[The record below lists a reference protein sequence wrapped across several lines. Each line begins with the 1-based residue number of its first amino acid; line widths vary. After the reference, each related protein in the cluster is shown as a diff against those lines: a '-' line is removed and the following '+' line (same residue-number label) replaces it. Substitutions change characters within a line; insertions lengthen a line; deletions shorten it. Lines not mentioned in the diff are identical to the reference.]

1 MLDSHSFIIPAHNS
15 SKLSVF
21 SMIQNHYIRDASE
34 IFKSISRDLVQE
46 NLKTDLDYRKAVTF
60 FAFGLEKLF
69 KGILYDINPAF
80 TLQNLSFNNALFC
93 LYKDKIKLR
102 KVSKSSNDKSDY
114 NKYIERITDNN
125 KKNNLCN
132 TIGMS
137 ACIERMRLISH
148 SVQKHEGDIY
158 NIVNMRDDI
167 AHCNTGIARDSI
179 SSIEDTLKRSF
190 FVILKDIKDEFK
202 EGHSL
207 GGTLGMFDNFTDQL
221 AAISA
226 PLQKKLEDQVK
237 LSITSRYE
245 SWNRNK
251 GYPTY
256 KATENQRQVET
267 DSLLA
272 SDETSRVK
280 CPSCKSDAIL
290 YFQHKTEFNSIYQQE
305 IIVGRENKKIECLFC
320 ELSFESPEEIGYA
333 LSLNES
339 DEQIC

>member
-15 SKLSVF
+15 PKLSVF
-21 SMIQNHYIRDASE
+21 SMSQNHYIRDASE

-80 TLQNLSFNNALFC
+80 TLKNLSFDSALIC
-93 LYKDKIKLR
+93 LYKDKIKLS
-102 KVSKSSNDKSDY
+102 KVSQSDNKTDY
-114 NKYIERITDNN
+114 NKYIKKISDNN
-125 KKNNLCN
+125 PKICD

-137 ACIERMRLISH
+137 ACIERMGLISH
-148 SVQKHEGDIY
+148 SVQKHKGDIY

-179 SSIEDTLKRSF
+179 SSIQETLKRSF
-190 FVILKDIKDEFK
+190 FVILKDIKDEF
-202 EGHSL
+202 SSDYPL
-207 GGTLGMFDNFTDQL
+207 GGDLGMFDNFTSAL
-221 AAISA
+221 AAISS

-237 LSITSRYE
+237 LSITSRRE
-245 SWNRNK
+245 SWKRNK
-251 GYPTY
+251 GYSTY
-256 KATENQRQVET
+256 NENQRQVET

-280 CPSCKSDAIL
+280 CPSCKSDAVL

-320 ELSFESPEEIGYA
+320 KLSFESPEEIGYA

-339 DEQIC
+339 DE